1 MGYSLSQLI
10 YYASQIIIYIV
21 IAHVLLS
28 YFVQPDHPIRVA
40 IDRLVL
46 PLLNPIRRIVPLI
59 GMIDISPMILI
70 ILVQLIAWVLTFL
83 LTMIFPR

>member
-1 MGYSLSQLI
+1 MGYILSQLV
-10 YYASQIIIYIV
+10 YYASQILIYIV

-46 PLLNPIRRIVPLI
+46 PLLNPIRRVVPLI

-70 ILVQLIAWVLTFL
+70 ILVQLIAWL
-83 LTMIFPR
+83 LTLLLMILPR

>member
-1 MGYSLSQLI
+1 MVYILVQLVD
-10 YYASQIIIYIV
+10 YASQILIYII

-28 YFVQPDHPIRVA
+28 YFMQPYHPIRVA

-46 PLLNPIRRIVPLI
+46 PLLNPIRRVVPLI

-70 ILVQLIAWVLTFL
+70 ILVQLIAWLLAFL
-83 LTMIFPR
+83 ITMLPR